1 LHALNNT
8 KMEQIKTALE
18 QYAQKHPEIKDHIL
32 GIQFALYDAINDQYK
47 QGVADGI
54 EIAAK
59 LGGKKK

>member
-1 LHALNNT
+1 
-8 KMEQIKTALE
+8 MEQIKTALE

-47 QGVADGI
+47 QGLADGI

-59 LGGKKK
+59 LGGKQK